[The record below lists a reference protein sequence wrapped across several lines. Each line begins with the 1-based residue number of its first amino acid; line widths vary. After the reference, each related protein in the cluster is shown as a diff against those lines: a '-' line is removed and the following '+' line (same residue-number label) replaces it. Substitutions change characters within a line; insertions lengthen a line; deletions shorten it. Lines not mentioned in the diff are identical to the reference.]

1 MMFWRVFMRISYTC
15 PAHLKFSLTVE
26 QWTKLMRLTDEAIH
40 WLDAH
45 EEMYDV
51 WLLVAYA
58 TTSCALVQVSS
69 LLKDLVFTDIQF
81 QSTTLGY
88 VERTLGLL
96 ICCEHCETVSEGGRK
111 LSIRNIC
118 QPDARSVVPLC
129 SRIYGPILGVLY
141 LLRRRRLSRYCM
153 RQRRGQFSLQKSRR
167 STQLVV

>member
-1 MMFWRVFMRISYTC
+1 MRISYTC

-26 QWTKLMRLTDEAIH
+26 QWTKLIKLTGEAID

-58 TTSCALVQVSS
+58 ATSCALVQVSS
-69 LLKDLVFTDIQF
+69 SLKDLDFTDIRF

-96 ICCEHCETVSEGGRK
+96 ISCEHCETVSEGGRE
-111 LSIRNIC
+111 LSNRNIC

-129 SRIYGPILGVLY
+129 SRIYGPILGALRL

-153 RQRRGQFSLQKSRR
+153 RQRRGQFFLQKSRR